1 MGPGLF
7 LRLREIIKLSEDFLL
22 LLLLFKGFAS
32 NVFKK
37 LIPIFRQAGEPQ

>member
-7 LRLREIIKLSEDFLL
+7 LRLREIIKLSEDFF
-22 LLLLFKGFAS
+22 LLLFKGFAS